1 MLITTQNL
9 DAMFRGFNTK
19 YRDSYD
25 RAPSFWD
32 KIAMKMPSSGR
43 DETYAWLGLFPNLRE
58 WIGPRVVKRLSASSF
73 TILNRKFETTVEV
86 ARDAI
91 SDDKYAVFGPMFEEM
106 GLASKTHPDELVF
119 AVLAGGFT
127 TNGYDGVPFFGTTHP
142 VVNAAGATVNVSNF
156 GGGVG
161 TAWYLLDTSRAV
173 RPIIFQEREP
183 YELQALTNANT
194 DHHVFSTDNFLYGI
208 RARVAA
214 GLGLW
219 QLAYASRA
227 PLTPANYALARAAM
241 QALTADGGRPLG
253 TKPTVMVVPPS
264 LEAAAMEI
272 LNTENGSAGATNI
285 WKGTAELIVT
295 PFLTV

>member
-1 MLITTQNL
+1 MLITTANM

-127 TNGYDGVPFFGTTHP
+127 TNGYDGVPFFAANHP
-142 VVNAAGATVNVSNF
+142 VVNAAGVTANVSNF
-156 GGGVG
+156 GGGAG
-161 TAWYLLDTSRAV
+161 TGWFLLDTSRAV
-173 RPIIFQEREP
+173 RPLIFQEREP

-208 RARVAA
+208 RVRVAA

-219 QLAYASRA
+219 QLAYGSRQ
-227 PLTPANYALARAAM
+227 PLNAANYALARAAM
-241 QALTADGGRPLG
+241 QAFTADGGRPLG
-253 TKPTVMVVPPS
+253 TKPTLLVVPPS
-264 LEAAAMEI
+264 
-272 LNTENGSAGATNI
+272 
-285 WKGTAELIVT
+285 
-295 PFLTV
+295 TV